1 MNKPR
6 YSKEDLESFLIKNK
20 ISTLQDLKGI
30 LNTDVDMTIF
40 RILKNLSYRSSY
52 SHGGRYYTL
61 SSIAEFDDNGL
72 WCYHSVCFS
81 QHGNLLSTLEHLAGF
96 LGKPTFG

>member
-1 MNKPR
+1 MSKPR

-61 SSIAEFDDNGL
+61 RGL
-72 WCYHSVCFS
+72 FKIT
-81 QHGNLLSTLEHLAGF
+81 STLS
-96 LGKPTFG
+96 